1 MRNLIM
7 HNKLRGRWGA
17 AGGALVVC
25 LALLSGVARADFE
38 RSFSF
43 DSDELRVANLIG
55 AMEVRPAS
63 GNSFQVTVRVQGED
77 ASAERITFEESGGR
91 RSELAV
97 LFPVDETERYV
108 YPALGSNSRTRFSS
122 RNHDNLLGQLLGLG
136 RDQIEVRG
144 RPFRGALE
152 IWADVVIEVPQ
163 GKRLAV
169 FLGVGAMDARDVA
182 AELELDS
189 QTGRIDAQD
198 INGNLLCDTGS
209 GSVTVR
215 GATGD
220 VDVDTGSG
228 SVEISDVQNARF
240 VRIDTGSGSVVVE
253 RVTASTL
260 SVDTGSG
267 GVDVDGANVED
278 LKIDTGSGGVE
289 AYEIACDDA
298 SIDTGS
304 GSVRF
309 ELVRMGRGRYDIDT
323 GSGGIRVHLPHEIS
337 ASFQADTGSGGIS
350 VDIEGVELTRRQ
362 QRDGEAS
369 FTVGGGESRF
379 RLSTGS
385 GSIRIVQARRG

>member
-1 MRNLIM
+1 MD
-7 HNKLRGRWGA
+7 NKLRGRSGIV
-17 AGGALVVC
+17 GGALVVC
-25 LALLSGVARADFE
+25 LTLLSGVARADFE

-43 DSDELRVANLIG
+43 DSEELRLANLIG
-55 AMEVRPAS
+55 SIELRPAS
-63 GNSFQVTVRVQGED
+63 GNAFEVTVRVQGQD
-77 ASAERITFEESGGR
+77 ASTERITFEESGGR

-97 LFPVDETERYV
+97 LFPVDESDRYV
-108 YPALGSNSRTRFSS
+108 YPPLGSNSRTKFSS

-152 IWADVVIEVPQ
+152 IWADVVVSVPE
-163 GKRLAV
+163 GKKLSV
-169 FLGVGAMDARDVA
+169 FLGVGAMDARDLRSD
-182 AELELDS
+182 LELDT
-189 QTGRIDAQD
+189 QTGRIEAEG
-198 INGNLLCDTGS
+198 IRGNLLCDTGS
-209 GSVTVR
+209 GSVRVR
-215 GATGD
+215 NITGD
-220 VDVDTGSG
+220 VDIDTGSG
-228 SVEISDVQNARF
+228 SVEVADVQDGRF
-240 VRIDTGSGSVVVE
+240 VRIDTGSGNVVVE
-253 RVTASTL
+253 RVTANRL

-267 GVDVDGANVED
+267 GVDVDVANVEE
-278 LKIDTGSGGVE
+278 LNIDTGSGGVE

-304 GSVRF
+304 GGVRF

-362 QRDGEAS
+362 ERDGEAR
-369 FTVGGGESRF
+369 FTVGGGASRF

-385 GSIRIVQARRG
+385 GTIRIVQARRG